1 MTNKKEHESTEIEI
15 EAAQLAEAAEQAREG
30 DHKPEAGSE
39 SITVTLPKADV
50 DMLRQQTQELKDRI
64 LRNQAE
70 FDNVR
75 KRLRKEAD
83 ESGVRSI
90 ARFVK
95 PILNELDNFNRALNA
110 AKPEAFAEF
119 ANGVAMIRENLS
131 GALSGAGIES
141 IPCEG
146 IFDPSVHE
154 VIAEVEKADLPRGT
168 IVEVHRAGYKL
179 RDQLVRAAQVVV
191 SKPPAG

>member
-1 MTNKKEHESTEIEI
+1 MSNTGDKKTDTTQIEI
-15 EAAQLAEAAEQAREG
+15 ESAADRSAEQQ
-30 DHKPEAGSE
+30 PEEAV
-39 SITVTLPKADV
+39 TVTLPKAEV
-50 DMLRQQTQELKDRI
+50 EALRQQVQELKDRI
-64 LRNQAE
+64 MRAQAE

-83 ESGVRSI
+83 ESGTRAI

-95 PILNELDNFNRALNA
+95 PILNEIDNFNRALNA
-110 AKPEAFAEF
+110 AKPEAFNEF

-131 GALSGAGIES
+131 GALSGSGIEP

-146 IFDPSVHE
+146 VFDPSVHE
-154 VIAEVEKADLPRGT
+154 VIAEVERADLPKGT

-191 SKPPAG
+191 AKPPA

>member
-1 MTNKKEHESTEIEI
+1 MTKENKEHESTQI
-15 EAAQLAEAAEQAREG
+15 EAAQMAEAAEQSPEPELKA
-30 DHKPEAGSE
+30 EAGAE
-39 SITVTLPKADV
+39 PVTVTLPKAEV
-50 DMLRQQTQELKDRI
+50 DLLRQQAQEMKDRI

-83 ESGVRSI
+83 EAGVRAI

-95 PILNELDNFNRALNA
+95 PIMNELDNFNRALNA

-119 ANGVAMIRENLS
+119 AHGVAMTRENLA
-131 GALSGAGIES
+131 GALSGAGIET

-146 IFDPSVHE
+146 VFDPSVHE
-154 VIAEVEKADLPRGT
+154 VIAEVEKADVPRGT
-168 IVEVHRAGYKL
+168 IVEIHRAGYKL

-191 SKPPAG
+191 SKPPTT